1 MKKAELQQLIKGE
14 IDNILN
20 ENQNLIITEE
30 QKMYSE
36 KDMIEFMQFIVSQ
49 KSLDNTGSVS
59 VTTAKYY
66 LEQFKNKS

>member
-14 IDNILN
+14 IDNVLN